1 MALRRIEIGDLTGGP
16 AVGGEDTDPAASLPP
31 LFRLGAMHPDT
42 PVEVALGLKPG
53 DRLRFGGGGPEIV
66 RRDGV
71 VEGIDLGG

>member
-16 AVGGEDTDPAASLPP
+16 AAGGEGAALADLPP
-31 LFRLGAMHPDT
+31 LFRLGAMDPDT

-71 VEGIDLGG
+71 VEGVDLGG